1 MGRFLVPFQFFKMD
15 CHLQAFFNWNN
26 NININLKKLEPSV
39 MWKNKKNFLLI
50 AVQSQENINL
60 LTSS

>member
-1 MGRFLVPFQFFKMD
+1 MGRFLVPFQFFKTD
-15 CHLQAFFNWNN
+15 CHLQAIFNWNN
-26 NININLKKLEPSV
+26 NIKINLKKLEPSV